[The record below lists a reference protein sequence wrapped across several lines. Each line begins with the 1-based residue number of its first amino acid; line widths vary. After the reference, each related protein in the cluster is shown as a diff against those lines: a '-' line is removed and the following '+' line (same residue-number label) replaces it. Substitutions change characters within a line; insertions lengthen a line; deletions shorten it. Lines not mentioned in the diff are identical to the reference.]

1 MNVNPGDLIV
11 GDEDGLIV
19 VPAEEA
25 AEILNKVKTQ
35 SQKEKEIFQ
44 SIEEGTVD
52 RSWMDIALKEKGCEI
67 YDTSL

>member
-1 MNVNPGDLIV
+1 M
-11 GDEDGLIV
+11 

>member
-1 MNVNPGDLIV
+1 M
-11 GDEDGLIV
+11 
-19 VPAEEA
+19 VP

-35 SQKEKEIFQ
+35 SQKEKEFFQ